1 MISEISFCLIL
12 KTSPS
17 FVLQS
22 DILILAAL
30 SLLLCK
36 IEEAE
41 ESKVKVLWK

>member
-1 MISEISFCLIL
+1 MISEISFYLIL
-12 KTSPS
+12 KTSQS

-22 DILILAAL
+22 DILILTAL

-36 IEEAE
+36 IEETE